1 MDSIL
6 SNGRTVEEAIE
17 SGLKKLNASKENVE
31 ITIIQQPQKS
41 FFLTKKAIVKI
52 EVKVRDNMNN
62 TSHLSSQDGLVW
74 IQNGQLHFNAS
85 SQNSPS
91 LTIPHDEVI
100 IQDEIEL
107 PEKNVTLKEGHS
119 YRIKLQSEVMPQKW
133 SIETDELNM
142 TVYLSL
148 SPKVV
153 IERILEDA
161 PPSGHLN
168 VRITERTMNQAD
180 LSLEEL
186 TSELRQRDIK
196 VDIDENLVNEILSNP
211 VSGRHKIAGGLHPV
225 AGVDGFIDFQI
236 QTEIKEIFTS
246 DEKGKINFR
255 ERNTLPA
262 VEAGDIIGEVKE
274 PVAGTA
280 GYDIFKQP
288 LQPKDPDPVSYILK
302 SGVRVDGSLIVAEIA
317 GRPSINKKKHSYE
330 IGVENTFFVDGD
342 VGLES
347 GNIVYKGNVEVK
359 GSVQTGMKVE
369 ASGDITVNK
378 SINQATCLAGDSV
391 IIKGHIIT
399 SQVTTGHENR
409 FKKAGELIVI
419 INNELNRLDLTLQQ
433 VKGSAKYFEIQ
444 QLNRGVAPILE
455 LLIDANFK
463 GLKGSVQS
471 LHQISNHDR
480 EEFPEPFQKVMENL
494 YQFFLQTSKSSVD
507 FRDLEELMFDLNKLM
522 QHFHES
528 KPSDIECLSV
538 INSELTSAGD
548 ITIKGDSCVNAQL
561 EAEGTIVINGSF
573 RGGKAHAK
581 RGIVF
586 NEAGA
591 VSGTPTHLCVSAGGF
606 IRGNHAFE
614 GTVLEIGKNKKVL
627 EKNYQSFEAA
637 QNEHG
642 YISMREKS
650 EYQAQS

>member
-1 MDSIL
+1 MDSVL
-6 SNGRTVEEAIE
+6 SNGRTIEEAIE
-17 SGLKKLNASKENVE
+17 SGLKELNVSKEAVE

-41 FFLTKKAIVKI
+41 FFSSKKAIVKI
-52 EVKVRDNMNN
+52 DVKAEDTRND
-62 TSHLSSQDGLVW
+62 TSHTPPQDGLAW

-85 SQNSPS
+85 SQNSPY

-100 IQDEIEL
+100 IQDDMEL
-107 PEKNVTLKEGHS
+107 QEKTVLLKEGHS
-119 YRIKLQSEVMPQKW
+119 YRIKLQSEFIPQKW

-153 IERILEDA
+153 IERSMADA
-161 PPSGHLN
+161 TPSSHLN
-168 VRITERTMNQAD
+168 VKMIERTFNHAD
-180 LSLEEL
+180 ITVEEL
-186 TSELRQRDIK
+186 MEGLRQKEIK
-196 VDIDENLVNEILSNP
+196 VDIDVNLVNEILANP
-211 VSGRHKIAGGLHPV
+211 TAGRHKIAGGLYPV
-225 AGVDGFIDFQI
+225 AGIDGAIDFQI

-246 DEKGKINFR
+246 DEKGKMNFR

-262 VEAGDIIGEVKE
+262 VESGDILGEVKE
-274 PVAGTA
+274 PIPGQA

-288 LQPKDPDPVSYILK
+288 LEPRSVNPVTCMLK
-302 SGVRVDGSLIVAEIA
+302 PGVRMDGSLIVAEIA
-317 GRPSINKKKHSYE
+317 GRPSIKKKKNMYE
-330 IGVENTFFVDGD
+330 IGVENTYFVDGD

-391 IIKGHIIT
+391 VIKGHIIT
-399 SQVTTGHENR
+399 SRVTTGHENR
-409 FKKAGELIVI
+409 FKKAGELLKVI
-419 INNELNRLDLTLQQ
+419 KDELNRLELTLQQ
-433 VKGSAKYFEIQ
+433 VKGSAKYLEIQ
-444 QLNRGVAPILE
+444 QLNRGVSPILE
-455 LLIDANFK
+455 LLIDANFQ

-471 LHQISNHDR
+471 LHQVSNHDR
-480 EEFPEPFQKVMENL
+480 EEFPEPFQKVMGNL
-494 YQFFLQTSKSSVD
+494 YQYFLQTSESAVD
-507 FRDLEELMFDLNKLM
+507 FSDLEELKSDLNKLM

-538 INSELTSAGD
+538 INSDLVSAGD

-573 RGGKAHAK
+573 RGGKAYAK

-606 IRGNHAFE
+606 IRGHHAFE
-614 GTVLEIGKNKKVL
+614 GTVLEIGKNKKIL
-627 EKNYQSFEAA
+627 EKSYQSFEVT

-642 YISMREKS
+642 YISMKEHG
-650 EYQAQS
+650 EYQALS